1 MEKHEKHYERV
12 QKRLNKL
19 QHCICRCTCGGGLV
33 GLNESLTP
41 ANFRKRFFMECLE
54 CHWCGKSRATI
65 RGAIRAWNRE
75 MRDHAKWY
83 ADHIGDVE
91 EAEEG

>member
-12 QKRLNKL
+12 QKKWDKL
-19 QHCICRCTCGGGLV
+19 QPRIRRCTCGGIV
-33 GLNESLTP
+33 GLNENLAGTSL
-41 ANFRKRFFMECLE
+41 RKRFFLECAE

-75 MRDHAKWY
+75 MRNHAKWY